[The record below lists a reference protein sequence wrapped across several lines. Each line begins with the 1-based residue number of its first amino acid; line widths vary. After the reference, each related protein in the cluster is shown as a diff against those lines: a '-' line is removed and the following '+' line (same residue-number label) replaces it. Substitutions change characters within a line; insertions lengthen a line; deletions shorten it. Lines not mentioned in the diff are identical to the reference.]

1 MLSAAFRKAVDM
13 NIRATFQY
21 RVSFYLSMIIFPLLL
36 IVNIMLFKGIYDYTG
51 AETIKGYTLTQMIWY
66 FGSVP
71 FVWVFIWTMTA
82 YRVSNRIIRGDLTID
97 FLRPMSLFHFEFAHH
112 LGQRLTAMGLE
123 FVPPLLIYS
132 AIYYP
137 DFMTA
142 ASLGKF
148 CITAAFACILMFL
161 MSFLIGMAAFGLK
174 NIRALEDLK
183 GVLLGV
189 FGGALIP
196 IDFLP
201 DTVRNIADALPF
213 KYIFYEPLQF
223 FLNNP
228 AKAGW
233 EPLMKTV
240 MMQLLWIFVLYILI
254 RALWSIAAKRFCAV
268 GG

>member
-13 NIRATFQY
+13 NVRATFQY
-21 RVSFYLSMIIFPLLL
+21 RVSFLLSMIIFPLMLV
-36 IVNIMLFKGIYDYTG
+36 VNVMLFQGIYDYTG
-51 AETIKGYTLTQMIWY
+51 AETIKGYTLSQMIWY
-66 FGSVP
+66 FASVP

-82 YRVSNRIIRGDLTID
+82 YRVSNRIIRGDLTMD

-112 LGQRLTAMGLE
+112 IGQRLTALGLE

-137 DFMTA
+137 DFMTF

-148 CITAAFACILMFL
+148 CITAALASVLMFFL
-161 MSFLIGMAAFGLK
+161 SFLIGMAAFGLK

-183 GVLLGV
+183 SVLMGV

-201 DTVRNIADALPF
+201 EAVRKAADVLPF
-213 KYIFYEPLQF
+213 KYVFYEPLQF

-233 EPLMKTV
+233 DPLMKTV
-240 MMQLLWIFVLYILI
+240 LMQLFWIVVLYVVI
-254 RALWSIAAKRFCAV
+254 RLLWSVASKRFCAV